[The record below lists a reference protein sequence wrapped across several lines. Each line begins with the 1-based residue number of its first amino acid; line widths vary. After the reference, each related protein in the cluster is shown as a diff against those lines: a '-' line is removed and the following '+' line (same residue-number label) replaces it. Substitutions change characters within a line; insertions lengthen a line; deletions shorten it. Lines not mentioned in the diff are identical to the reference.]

1 MSDVSSRRTLTSF
14 IPRQVM
20 LEMATNATAAEDDDF
35 KKKKKRKDEIVTV
48 MEIENEGKKS
58 KKKKS
63 SKIPNGGDH
72 GSGLVETSALD
83 RPSGHAISLKGKGRE
98 SLLRSIAAFL
108 ESSGFVKTLSV
119 FRSEAQIE
127 VNNTGVSCFNL
138 EDSCDKLIELSK
150 IYPIASIDWSKEQ
163 EKLIVDDSDV
173 QTKDKKRKIKQVS
186 DSFGQENSKKNCLD
200 TTLGTEENTDH
211 EKPSKVEKKKKH
223 KVMLEESI
231 GEVAR
236 VNCEVIAK
244 EKIEESKDLTSKPN
258 VAASDIEKGK
268 GEKKKK
274 EAKQLLEQSE
284 LGVNQKESTKKS
296 NDEAAYASTEK
307 KKKHKVIPGESMGEV
322 ARTNFE
328 VVAKEKI
335 EESKDLTSKPNVATG
350 DFEKDKGEKKK
361 KKEAKKLQEQSELCV
376 NQKVI
381 TKKSDDEAAYAS
393 TKHQESVNSDNLV
406 IDLQENADRSRKDEK
421 KGKSKKLENT
431 SDVETT
437 TNKKRKRS
445 SSNERALDVAEE
457 EKETC
462 DHKALT
468 CSEPSQLNQEFKE
481 PAKILSSVVLDKLE
495 ENANLQNPQ
504 KKLSEN
510 QLANGGID
518 EHQKEGSSVRK
529 SMKKEKHF
537 DEPKALNA
545 FQRVKVDEVQF
556 ANERLQDNSY
566 WALDDS
572 GSGYGAKAQEVLGQV
587 KGRDF
592 RHEKTK
598 KKRGS
603 YRGGQIDLQSHSIKF
618 NYSDNE

>member
-163 EKLIVDDSDV
+163 DV

>member
-1 MSDVSSRRTLTSF
+1 MSDVSSRRTVTSF

-20 LEMATNATAAEDDDF
+20 LEMATNATAAASKDDDF

-63 SKIPNGGDH
+63 SKISNGGGHVSD
-72 GSGLVETSALD
+72 LIETPALD
-83 RPSGHAISLKGKGRE
+83 RPSGDAISLKGKGRE

-108 ESSGFVKTLSV
+108 ESSGFAKTLSV
-119 FRSEAQIE
+119 FRLEAQIE

-138 EDSCDKLIELSK
+138 EDSCDKLIELSN
-150 IYPIASIDWSKEQ
+150 IYPIASVDWSKEQ

-211 EKPSKVEKKKKH
+211 EKPSKVEKKNKH
-223 KVMLEESI
+223 KVMLEE
-231 GEVAR
+231 
-236 VNCEVIAK
+236 C
-244 EKIEESKDLTSKPN
+244 
-258 VAASDIEKGK
+258 
-268 GEKKKK
+268 
-274 EAKQLLEQSE
+274 
-284 LGVNQKESTKKS
+284 
-296 NDEAAYASTEK
+296 
-307 KKKHKVIPGESMGEV
+307 MGEV
-322 ARTNFE
+322 ACINCE

-335 EESKDLTSKPNVATG
+335 EESNGLTSKPNAAAS
-350 DFEKDKGEKKK
+350 DIEKGKGEKKK

>member
-1 MSDVSSRRTLTSF
+1 MSDVSSRRTVTSF

-20 LEMATNATAAEDDDF
+20 LEMATNATAAASKDDDF

-63 SKIPNGGDH
+63 SKISNGGGHVSD
-72 GSGLVETSALD
+72 LIETPALD
-83 RPSGHAISLKGKGRE
+83 RPSGDAISLKGKGRE

-108 ESSGFVKTLSV
+108 ESSGFAKTLSV
-119 FRSEAQIE
+119 FRLEAQIE

-138 EDSCDKLIELSK
+138 EDSCDKLIELSN
-150 IYPIASIDWSKEQ
+150 IYPIASVDWSKEQ
-163 EKLIVDDSDV
+163 
-173 QTKDKKRKIKQVS
+173 
-186 DSFGQENSKKNCLD
+186 
-200 TTLGTEENTDH
+200 EENTDH
-211 EKPSKVEKKKKH
+211 EKPSKVEKKNKH
-223 KVMLEESI
+223 KVMLEECM
-231 GEVAR
+231 GEVACI
-236 VNCEVIAK
+236 NCEVVAK
-244 EKIEESKDLTSKPN
+244 EKIEESNGLTSKPN
-258 VAASDIEKGK
+258 AAASDIEKGK